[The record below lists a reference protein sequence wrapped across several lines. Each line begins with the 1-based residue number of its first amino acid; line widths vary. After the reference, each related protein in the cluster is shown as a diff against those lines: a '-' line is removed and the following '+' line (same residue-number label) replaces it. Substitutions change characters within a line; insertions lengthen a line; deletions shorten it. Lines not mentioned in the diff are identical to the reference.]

1 MIFQPQRGM
10 QEVSYIW
17 YRAPSTL
24 YMGKGTSVWDL
35 IIKFEIF
42 HFLGTLRYDGC
53 TDNLFSHSFYQNNII
68 ECEYLQKYLIH
79 FFLKQHISLSL
90 LTHQSLPMPTKEMHF
105 LKKVLG
111 YYRSLFLCLVT
122 YTFMDGMHFLGFYL
136 YSGSLNG
143 MDTIGQSHYQQV
155 PVVKVAGR

>member
-24 YMGKGTSVWDL
+24 YMGKGTSVWDH

-53 TDNLFSHSFYQNNII
+53 MDNLFSHSFYQNNII
-68 ECEYLQKYLIH
+68 EREYLQKYLIH
-79 FFLKQHISLSL
+79 FFLKQHISPFPCL
-90 LTHQSLPMPTKEMHF
+90 
-105 LKKVLG
+105 LKKCIF
-111 YYRSLFLCLVT
+111 SKK
-122 YTFMDGMHFLGFYL
+122 YL
-136 YSGSLNG
+136 
-143 MDTIGQSHYQQV
+143 DTIGPFSYASSHILLWMACISQDFIST
-155 PVVKVAGR
+155 VVV